1 MRQKRIQIQKQHHV
15 RRSHEPEVQTTEG
28 APSHDGLKND
38 MKVLL
43 DEIDKVL
50 SENAQQLV

>member
-1 MRQKRIQIQKQHHV
+1 MRQQRIRVEKQHHA
-15 RRSHEPEVQTTEG
+15 RRSHESEVQVTER
-28 APSHDGLKND
+28 ARAHDGLKHD

-50 SENAQQLV
+50 SENAAQFV

>member
-1 MRQKRIQIQKQHHV
+1 MRQQRIQVQKQHHV
-15 RRSHEPEVQTTEG
+15 RRSHESEVQGTEP
-28 APSHDGLKND
+28 APAHDGLKHD

-50 SENAQQLV
+50 SENAQQLA

>member
-1 MRQKRIQIQKQHHV
+1 MRQQRIRVQKQHRA
-15 RRSHEPEVQTTEG
+15 RRSYESEVQVTDP
-28 APSHDGLKND
+28 ARAHDGLKQD

-50 SENAQQLV
+50 SEHAAQFV